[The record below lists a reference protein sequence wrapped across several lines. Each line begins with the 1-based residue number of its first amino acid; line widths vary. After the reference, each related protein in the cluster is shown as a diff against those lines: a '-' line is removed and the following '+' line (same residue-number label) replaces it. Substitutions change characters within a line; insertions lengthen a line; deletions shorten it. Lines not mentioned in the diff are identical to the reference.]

1 MEANLDWLLPLV
13 GGLGIG
19 AIFKSIVDYLLSKN
33 ATKKKAQYTEMRE
46 AYLGLL
52 NALHKAAVEPSNQNS
67 KEFALWQTKVQ
78 LFGSEAVAK
87 SVQGIIDT
95 NDGPRS
101 KRDAFFNEMV
111 AEMRKDLKSHSI

>member
-1 MEANLDWLLPLV
+1 MEWLLPLV

-19 AIFKSIVDYLLSKN
+19 AIFKSIVDYFFSKN
-33 ATKKKAQYTEMRE
+33 TAKKKTQYTEMRE

-52 NALHKAAVEPSNQNS
+52 NALHKAAVEPSDQNS

-78 LFGSEAVAK
+78 LFGSEAVSNA
-87 SVQGIIDT
+87 VQGIIDT

-101 KRDAFFNEMV
+101 KRDDFFREMV
-111 AEMRKDLKSHSI
+111 AEMRKDLKEHSI